1 MKLTG
6 LGLSQAL
13 YLGAIFAGLLL
24 VLYILK
30 LRRRRI
36 EVPFS
41 PLWAR
46 VLVDKEA
53 TSWLQ
58 RLKRL
63 LSLLLWLSIA
73 ALLLGALTNP
83 QPEEE
88 LERGRSMVIVMD
100 TSASMAASEDV
111 DPGTGQRQTR
121 WDLAREQAD
130 AILDEMGPHDRAMI
144 IAMDGQV
151 RSVTGDFSDNPK
163 ALRDALDA
171 LEPSATEA
179 RVLEGLRTAVDT
191 LSSRKEPHIFLISD
205 GAWGE
210 AQGFTLPEGLIGE
223 HITFEHHLVGE
234 ASGNIAISGF
244 NIRRYLSN
252 KLDYEV
258 YVQVRNYFDRPVFAE
273 LNLYNLIP
281 KGDGEFHYKIIEK
294 RTIELGPGASELR
307 FYENLALASNHLAAR
322 VELTSPGLTDALE
335 LDNEAFVL
343 VPRFEQARV
352 LVVGHHEGGQ
362 PGNLFLQAA
371 LLLNE
376 NFDVTFMAPEDPFL
390 HPGGSADIDLANLR
404 DARPGY
410 DVVIFDN
417 SMWEEGR
424 PVIAPEADVD
434 GNFLYINPQGDAS
447 PFEVSTVKEPLIER
461 IDRKHPISRW
471 LVLQNLNIIRGS
483 KIRTKPRDQVVVRAI
498 DGPLVVARREPG
510 RNLLAVGFSLIES
523 DIVFRVALPVLL
535 INAVDWFT
543 DESNSLIQAY
553 RTGENW
559 HVPVPPGVSAINI
572 RAPDGQLD
580 LGLPTHEGKAV
591 YYGARSGFYRLARAD
606 DEQLRDGWEIAA
618 NFSSPRE
625 SQIAPASEPLP
636 SREAVTVK
644 TAQDGEAGDPRLQRW
659 AWLLEH
665 FTYDIWLY
673 CVFAVLGLLV
683 IEWFTYHR
691 RWTV

>member
-13 YLGAIFAGLLL
+13 YLGAIFAGILL

-41 PLWAR
+41 PLWSR
-46 VLVDKEA
+46 VLVDKQT

-63 LSLLLWLSIA
+63 LSLLLWLAITA
-73 ALLLGALTNP
+73 MLLLALTDP
-83 QPEEE
+83 RPEQEI
-88 LERGRSMVIVMD
+88 ERGRSVVILLD
-100 TSASMAASEDV
+100 TSASMSAAEYED
-111 DPGTGQRQTR
+111 PSTGRMVTR
-121 WDLAREQAD
+121 WDLAKEKAY
-130 AILDEMGPHDRAMI
+130 AILDDLGPNDRATL

-151 RSVTGDFSDNPK
+151 RSVTGDFTDNPK
-163 ALRDALDA
+163 TLRDALDD
-171 LEPSATEA
+171 LEPTATEA
-179 RVLEGLRTAVDT
+179 RVLDGLRTAVDT
-191 LSSRKEPHIFLISD
+191 LSSRKEPQIHLISD

-210 AQGFTLPEGLIGE
+210 NFVLPEKLIGKE
-223 HITFEHHLVGE
+223 ISFEHHLVGE

-281 KGDGEFHYKIIEK
+281 RTDGGFHYKIIEK
-294 RTIELGPGASELR
+294 RTLELGPGASELR
-307 FYENLALASNHLAAR
+307 FYENLALASEHLAAR
-322 VELTSPGLTDALE
+322 VELKSPGLTDALA

-352 LVVGHHEGGQ
+352 LVVTEFIGGR
-362 PGNLFLQAA
+362 PTNLFLQAA

-376 NFDVTFMAPEDPFL
+376 NFDVTFMAPDDPFL
-390 HPGGSADIDLANLR
+390 HPGGSEEINLANLR
-404 DARPGY
+404 TARPAY
-410 DVVIFDN
+410 NVVIFDN
-417 SMWEEGR
+417 SMWEEGKNA
-424 PVIAPEADVD
+424 IAPAADVE
-434 GNFLYINPQGDAS
+434 GNFLYINPRGDLS
-447 PFEVSTVKEPLIER
+447 PFATSNVKEPLVER
-461 IDRKHPISRW
+461 VDRKHPVARW
-471 LVLQNLNIIRGS
+471 LVMKNLNIARGT
-483 KIRTKPRDQVVVRAI
+483 KIRTRPRDEVIVRSI

-510 RNLLAVGFSLIES
+510 RNLLAVGFSLVES

-553 RTGENW
+553 RTGDNW
-559 HVPVPPGVSAINI
+559 HVPVPIGASAINV
-572 RAPDGQLD
+572 RAPDGKVD

-591 YYGARSGFYRLARAD
+591 YYGPHTGFYRLAHAD
-606 DEQLRDGWEIAA
+606 DVTFAEGWEIAA

-625 SQIAPASEPLP
+625 SNITPATEPLP
-636 SREAVTVK
+636 SQTAATVTLAER
-644 TAQDGEAGDPRLQRW
+644 TEDLDPRLQEW
-659 AWLLEH
+659 AWLLEY
-665 FTYDIWLY
+665 FTYEIWLY